1 MLKPKIFREL
11 KQRASRLRV
20 RSPEQRRLG
29 FLSLALIAITL
40 LAAFAAIRVL
50 YEERVADTENALT
63 DSAVILGEQVARSF
77 QAVDLV
83 VRETRAMV
91 LGSGVSDADQFK
103 SKMATEDIHRYL
115 LDRLESLPQA
125 NAIALL
131 DDTGKIVNS
140 SRSWPVLPMDVSDR
154 DFYVYWHTHDN
165 PRAFIGVPIINRITG
180 NWVIL
185 LTRRISGPD
194 GRFLGIVAAVIEAN
208 YLEAFYH
215 QVAPHD
221 ERAIALFRD
230 DGTLLARY
238 PHLET
243 AMGTRISAKS
253 GWYNSVALGGG
264 TFRTPGYISG
274 VAHFIATRPIPE
286 YPLVITVGISEAE
299 ALGPWR
305 RQSII
310 ILIAALAV
318 GIGFA
323 ILFRVLG
330 VQFWRVH
337 RGEDRFRDFA
347 MTSSDWFWE
356 TDVNH
361 RFSYLSEGIGTFGFS
376 ARDLVGRSR
385 EEIAAASGNT
395 VVRWDEHLALLE
407 RHEPFRDFVYTW
419 KNAAGREGV
428 ASVSGNPFFD
438 SAGRFLGYRGTGRD
452 ITEQVRSES
461 LLRETKE
468 AAEAA
473 NMAKSQFLANMSHE
487 LRTPL
492 NAIIGFSESLELGIR
507 GPLEPE
513 QIEYIRLIHQSGE
526 HLHNVINDILDLAKV
541 DAGKFELHE
550 EERVDPR
557 AIVDSTVTL
566 MRSHAIAG
574 EIRLSTKIRGPL
586 GLLICDSTRLKQIL
600 LNLISNALKFTERDG
615 SVVVAVHRGPDGS
628 IVFEVRDTG
637 GGMTAEEVDIALQP
651 FGQVES
657 GHTRRHEGTG
667 LGLPLA
673 QKLAELHGGSLCIQ
687 SEKGRG
693 TTVIVTLPASR
704 VVGGDAPADSL
715 ATAALSIDR

>member
-1 MLKPKIFREL
+1 MLKPKVIREL
-11 KQRASRLRV
+11 TLRAARLRL
-20 RSPEQRRLG
+20 RSPEQRRLR
-29 FLSLALIAITL
+29 FLSLVLIATTL
-40 LAAFAAIRVL
+40 LAAFAGIRVL
-50 YEERVADTENALT
+50 HDERVADTENALT
-63 DSAVILGEQVARSF
+63 DSAVMLGEQVARSF

-91 LGSGVSDADQFK
+91 LGAGISDVDQFR

-131 DDTGKIVNS
+131 DDNGKIINS

-194 GRFLGIVAAVIEAN
+194 GRLLGIVAAVIEAD
-208 YLEAFYH
+208 YLESFYH
-215 QVAPHD
+215 QVAPHNGQ
-221 ERAIALFRD
+221 AIALFRD

-238 PHLET
+238 PHLESM
-243 AMGTRISAKS
+243 MGTQISAKS
-253 GWYNSVALGGG
+253 GWYKSVAVGGG

-286 YPLVITVGISEAE
+286 YPLVVTVGVSEAD
-299 ALGPWR
+299 ALAPWR
-305 RQSII
+305 QQSMM

-323 ILFRVLG
+323 VLFRVLG

-356 TDVNH
+356 TDVDH
-361 RFSYLSEGIGTFGFS
+361 RFSYLSEGIGTFGFQP
-376 ARDLVGRSR
+376 RDLVGRSR
-385 EEIAAASGNT
+385 KEIAAASGNT
-395 VVRWDEHLALLE
+395 GVRWDDHFDLLE
-407 RHEPFRDFVYTW
+407 HHEPFRDFVYTW
-419 KNAAGREGV
+419 KNSVGREGV

-541 DAGKFELHE
+541 DAGKFELHDDE
-550 EERVDPR
+550 KIDPQ
-557 AIVDSTVTL
+557 AIVESTVTL
-566 MRSHAIAG
+566 MRSHAVAA
-574 EIRLSTKIRGPL
+574 EIRLSTEIQGPL

-600 LNLISNALKFTERDG
+600 LNLISNALKFTERGG
-615 SVVVAVHRGPDGS
+615 SVVVAAHRGQDGS

-637 GGMTAEEVDIALQP
+637 HGMSAEEIDIALQP
-651 FGQVES
+651 FGQVDS
-657 GHTRRHEGTG
+657 GHTRRYEGTG

-673 QKLAELHGGSLCIQ
+673 QKLAELHGGSLHIQ
-687 SEKGRG
+687 SEKSRG
-693 TTVIVTLPASR
+693 TTVTVTLPASR
-704 VVGGDAPADSL
+704 VVDENAPADRL
-715 ATAALSIDR
+715 ATAASHLVG